1 MFDSIVTSIRQLFR
15 SLAHWNPESR
25 FLLTFAVTL
34 GLGIAANM
42 AVFSVLDAY
51 LFHPLPYPQSRRLVM
66 VYTTTRKFPIQ
77 ALSSTAYHQL
87 RQAPVFTDSG
97 LIRQENT
104 AIVRLHPGSLPRL
117 LTAGFVTPSVFPT
130 LGMVPL
136 IGNGMSPQAGE
147 PGGPREALLSAAIW
161 RRAFGQDPHVLGQ
174 PITVNGHSYT
184 IMGVMPGRFAFPTRQ
199 TSLWLSTRLKPA
211 HFRNPFNRVDSMML
225 ARLAPGTTR
234 ERLREALALEFHQL
248 MRKADPILQNLVRQ
262 VDGRADTFSLRH
274 WLVGATGKRLLII
287 QLGAGLLFFLAL
299 ASLANLALVRSLG
312 RHAEDAL
319 RAAVGASRRHA
330 LAASAGEALVLASV
344 ATLVAW
350 PLARWGTHAFVS
362 FGIAS
367 HRSAF
372 EAHQGPERWILVWIL
387 AGLLSFLLLGL
398 PRILLL
404 RGNPRT
410 LLAGGTRITGSGGV
424 GRIRT
429 GLSVAQITLA
439 VLLLIATLF
448 IGLSLNRMLTQNLGF
463 NLQNLDVGQVVVPRQ
478 DDRHWSTFKTV
489 EGRLDEALQHLPAG
503 LSTAIGR
510 NIPPLSA
517 SNYSLFAAGAH
528 YTSGGRHVLA
538 SDVAVGPGTLAFMGV
553 HLLSGRLI
561 DAADIAE
568 NAHVAVVDRRFAKRL
583 FGTTRVLGRL
593 ITGYNGATRI
603 VGIVGSIR
611 DRFIPSL
618 RSVQGTVF
626 FADNQRSFPLGA
638 PVIDI
643 LIRSRESSSRV
654 ERTLKAELHRTLPD
668 LVLSHFESM
677 HRRVAQALRGT
688 SALVTLLG
696 TFGLLAL
703 LLASVGTFGVIAY
716 LVDMRERE
724 FAVRESLGAN
734 PAKVIEMILRQGLW
748 IWILGSTLGIAGAW
762 WAILLLEHRF
772 YGIHAPGPL
781 VYGLPTLGVGLVV
794 FCACALP
801 ALRLRHSQLSRVLRS

>member
-1 MFDSIVTSIRQLFR
+1 MFDSIFASVRQLFK

-34 GLGIAANM
+34 GLGIAANL

-77 ALSSTAYHQL
+77 ALSATAYRQL
-87 RQAPVFTDSG
+87 RRAPVFTDSG
-97 LIRQENT
+97 LIRLENT
-104 AIVRLHPGSLPRL
+104 AIVRLHPGSQPRL
-117 LTAGFVTPSVFPT
+117 LTTGFVTASIFPT

-136 IGNGMSPQAGE
+136 IGNWMSPQADE
-147 PGGPREALLSAAIW
+147 PDGPREALLSAALW
-161 RRAFGQDPHVLGQ
+161 RRAYGQDPHVLGQ

-199 TSLWLSTRLKPA
+199 TGLWLSTRLKPA
-211 HFRNPFNRVDSMML
+211 HFRNPFDRVDAMML
-225 ARLAPGTTR
+225 ARLAPGITR
-234 ERLREALALEFHQL
+234 EHLREALALEFRQL
-248 MRKADPILQNLVRQ
+248 MRKAEPILQNLVQ
-262 VDGRADTFSLRH
+262 KVDGRADAFSLRH
-274 WLVGATGKRLLII
+274 WLVGSTGKRLLVI
-287 QLGAGLLFFLAL
+287 QLGAGLLLFLAL

-319 RAAVGASRRHA
+319 RAAVGASRRDL

-350 PLARWGTHAFVS
+350 PLARWGTHAFVT

-372 EAHQGPERWILVWIL
+372 EAHQGLGRWILVWIL

-404 RGNPRT
+404 RGNPRP
-410 LLAGGTRITGSGGV
+410 LLAGGTRIAGSGRV

-439 VLLLIATLF
+439 VLLLITTLF
-448 IGLSLNRMLTQNLGF
+448 IGLSLNRMLAKNLGF
-463 NLQNLDVGQVVVPRQ
+463 NLQNLDVGQIVVPRQ
-478 DDRHWSTFKTV
+478 DDHRWSTFKTV
-489 EGRLDEALQHLPAG
+489 EGRLTEALQHLPAG

-510 NIPPLSA
+510 NVPPLSG
-517 SNYSLFAAGAH
+517 SYSLFAAGAH

-538 SDVAVGPGTLAFMGV
+538 SDVAVGPGTLTLMGV

-583 FGTTRVLGRL
+583 FGTTRVLGKL

-603 VGIVGSIR
+603 VGVVGSIR
-611 DRFIPSL
+611 DRFIPSM
-618 RSVQGTVF
+618 RSRQGTVF
-626 FADNQRSFPLGA
+626 FADNQKSFPLG
-638 PVIDI
+638 VRTIDI
-643 LIRSRESSSRV
+643 LIRSRESSSLV
-654 ERTLKAELHRTLPD
+654 ERTLKAELHRRLPD

-677 HRRVAQALRGT
+677 HRRVTQALRDT

-716 LVDMRERE
+716 LVGMRERE
-724 FAVRESLGAN
+724 FAVRESLGAT
-734 PAKVIEMILRQGLW
+734 PARVIQLILRQGLW
-748 IWILGSTLGIAGAW
+748 IWALGSTLGIVGAW

-772 YGIHAPGPL
+772 YGIQAPMPL
-781 VYGLPTLGVGLVV
+781 VYGLPVLGVGLVV

-801 ALRLRHSQLSRVLRS
+801 ALRLRHLQLSSVLRS